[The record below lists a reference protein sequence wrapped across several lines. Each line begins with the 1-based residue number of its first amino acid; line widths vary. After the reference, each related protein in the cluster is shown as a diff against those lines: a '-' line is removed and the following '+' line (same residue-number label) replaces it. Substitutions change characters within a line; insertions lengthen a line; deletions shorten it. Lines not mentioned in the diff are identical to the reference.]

1 MQVDIIGGFLGSGKT
16 TAILHLLKNGEFDP
30 SRTVLLVNEFGE
42 VGVDGA
48 LLGGADGAG
57 SVREIPSGCI
67 CCSLKLDFMSQLEDI
82 ARTLAP
88 DRVVVEP
95 SGVAAT
101 RDILQAL
108 THERVAHLVGGI
120 RTVLVL
126 DPDDHDW
133 FVEMSPTFVDS
144 QIGLAQ
150 LILLNKTDLADPED
164 VARVTA
170 DLERRNPD
178 AVVLPT
184 SHGAFSWRAVEHIL
198 PPLPSPE
205 GESARLEGFE
215 SFSARLPEA
224 LDAASLR
231 GLFSELTDGRFG
243 DVRRAKGVFLTGDG
257 AGSVRLDLAA
267 RRVFETQWPRTVPGR
282 INVIGRD
289 LDRQGIER
297 SLAEAAVMAEARS
310 GAERDPR

>member
-16 TAILHLLKNGEFDP
+16 TVILHLLQEGEFDP
-30 SRTVLLVNEFGE
+30 NRTVLLVNEFGE

-48 LLGGADGAG
+48 LLDNGGGA
-57 SVREIPSGCI
+57 VREIPSGCI

-108 THERVAHLVGGI
+108 THERVSHLVDGI

-133 FVEMSPTFVDS
+133 FVEMSPTFVNS

-150 LILLNKTDLADPED
+150 LILLNKTDLADAED
-164 VARVTA
+164 VARITA

-178 AVVLPT
+178 AIVLPT
-184 SHGAFSWRAVEHIL
+184 SHGVFSWRDVEHIL

-205 GESARLEGFE
+205 GESVRLEGFE
-215 SFSARLPEA
+215 SFSGRLPEV
-224 LDAASLR
+224 LDLASLR
-231 GLFSELTDGRFG
+231 DLFSQLSDGRFG
-243 DVRRAKGVFLTGDG
+243 DVRRAKGVFLAGNG
-257 AGSVRLDLAA
+257 GGSVRLDLAA
-267 RRVFETQWPRTVPGR
+267 RRVFETSWPRTVPGR

-297 SLAEAAVMAEARS
+297 ALAEAAVPAEARS
-310 GAERDPR
+310 GAGEDLR

>member
-1 MQVDIIGGFLGSGKT
+1 MKVDIIGGFLGSGKT
-16 TAILHLLKNGEFDP
+16 TAILHQLQEGEFDP
-30 SRTVLLVNEFGE
+30 ARTVLLVNEFGE

-48 LLGGADGAG
+48 LLGGREGV
-57 SVREIPSGCI
+57 VREISSGCI
-67 CCSLKLDFMSQLEDI
+67 CCSLKADFTAQMEDI

-108 THERVAHLVGGI
+108 THERVRHLVEDI

-133 FVEMSPTFVDS
+133 FVEMSPAFVDS

-150 LILLNKTDLADPED
+150 LILLNKSDLADAGV
-164 VARVTA
+164 VARISA

-184 SHGAFSWRAVEHIL
+184 SHGAFSWRDVEHIL
-198 PPLPSPE
+198 PPLPSAE
-205 GESARLEGFE
+205 GESVRLEGFE
-215 SFSARLPEA
+215 SYSALLPDTLDLDSIRA
-224 LDAASLR
+224 LFTQLVAGD
-231 GLFSELTDGRFG
+231 FG
-243 DVRRAKGVFLTGDG
+243 DVSRAKGVFLTADG
-257 AGSVRLDLAA
+257 ETGSVRVDLASA
-267 RRVFETQWPRTVPGR
+267 RVFETAWPLTVPGR

-289 LDRQGIER
+289 LDREDIER
-297 SLAEAAVMAEARS
+297 ALGEAAMAAGLRLAARE
-310 GAERDPR
+310 GAR